1 MGTDRAELPQ
11 LEERVYLTD
20 GGLETTLVFLEGFEL
35 PDFAAFHLLRSAAGR
50 QALER
55 YFASYAGLAARY
67 GCGCVLE
74 SATWRASADWG
85 ARLGYTPAELDAA
98 NREAVALLRSLRAAR
113 PEGGP
118 PLVVS
123 GCLGPR
129 GDGYQPGRLMTAD
142 EAERYHARQVESLVE
157 AGADLIT
164 GMTLNYTAEAIGMT
178 RAIRAAGAPAVIS
191 LTVETDG
198 RLPTGESLGE
208 AIERVDAATD
218 AAPAYYMLNCAH
230 PAHFEAEL
238 LSGAAW
244 VARVRGLRANAST
257 KSHAELNDSTELDIG
272 DPRDLGERFRAL
284 RQRLGRL
291 TILGGCCGTDLRH
304 LEAIAAACAGPA

>member
-244 VARVRGLRANAST
+244 VGRVRGLRANAST